1 MKRKVKQLP
10 PPEYVLDH
18 FRYHEEVYTRGGSV
32 LGVWSVSRV
41 RRLRAV
47 LNRDLFP
54 EDFCEMSDPLI

>member
-18 FRYHEEVYTRGGSV
+18 FRYREEVYTRGGSV

-41 RRLRAV
+41 RRLRARATQGV
-47 LNRDLFP
+47 STGSGTFAR
-54 EDFCEMSDPLI
+54 